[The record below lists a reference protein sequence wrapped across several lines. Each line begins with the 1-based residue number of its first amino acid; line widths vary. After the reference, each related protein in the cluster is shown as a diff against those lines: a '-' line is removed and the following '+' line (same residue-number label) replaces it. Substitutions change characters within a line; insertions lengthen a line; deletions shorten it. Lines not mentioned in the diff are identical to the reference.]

1 MNALPKKSDASDA
14 MRWSIKVARIAG
26 TDVRIHITFLLFLAW
41 IGFSYYRMGG
51 AAAAVPG
58 VLFVLALFGCVLLHE
73 FGHALAARSFGIS
86 TPDITLLPIGGVAR
100 LQRMPDK
107 PWQELIVAIAGPLV
121 NVVIAAVLIL
131 FLGHPASLENIEQVE
146 RPGVAMLAKLASVN
160 VMLVLFNLIPAFP
173 MDGGRVLRSLL
184 AMTLPYGRATQI
196 AAWIGQ
202 ALAFVF
208 GFLGLFSNPLL
219 IFIALFIFL
228 GAQQEAAMVQMKDL
242 SMNLTVSEAMV
253 THLVR
258 LPPDA
263 TLEDAVEALLRT
275 SQHEFPV
282 VDADDRVLGVLTR
295 DGLIAALKQKGSTTV
310 VSEVMQ
316 RDLPVV
322 RADEPF
328 DKAFHLMQQSAFP
341 ALPVVDS
348 FGRLRGLITPENVGE
363 LMMVSTLLPKGGRPA
378 WRGAAP

>member
-1 MNALPKKSDASDA
+1 
-14 MRWSIKVARIAG
+14 MRWSVKIARVGG
-26 TDVRIHITFLLFLAW
+26 TEVRIHITFLLFLAW
-41 IGFSYYRMGG
+41 IAFSYYQVGG
-51 AAAAVPG
+51 AAAAIPG
-58 VLFVLALFGCVLLHE
+58 VLFIIALFACVLLHE
-73 FGHALAARSFGIS
+73 FGHVLAARAFDIH

-121 NVVIAAVLIL
+121 NVVIAAILIL
-131 FLGHPASLENIEQVE
+131 FLGRSAGVEHLGQVQH
-146 RPGVAMLAKLASVN
+146 PGVEMLGKLASVN

-208 GFLGLFSNPLL
+208 GFIGLFTNPMLV
-219 IFIALFIFL
+219 FIAFFIFL
-228 GAQQEAAMVQMKDL
+228 GAQQESAAAQMKDL
-242 SMNLTVSEAMV
+242 SLNLRVAEAMV
-253 THLVR
+253 THLVK
-258 LPPDA
+258 LPPHA

-282 VDADDRVLGVLTR
+282 VDSDDRVLGVLTR
-295 DGLIAALKQKGSTTV
+295 DALIAALKRDGPATAV
-310 VSEVMQ
+310 VKVMQ

-322 RADEPF
+322 QADEPF
-328 DKAFHLMQQSAFP
+328 DKAFQLMQQSAFP
-341 ALPVVDS
+341 ALPVVDRL
-348 FGRLRGLITPENVGE
+348 GRLRGLITPENIGE
-363 LMMVSTLLPKGGRPA
+363 LMMVSSLLPKGGAQPA
-378 WRGAAP
+378 WRSTAMNI

>member
-1 MNALPKKSDASDA
+1 

-26 TDVRIHITFLLFLAW
+26 TEVRIHITFLLFLAW

-73 FGHALAARSFGIS
+73 FGHALAARAFGIS

-121 NVVIAAVLIL
+121 NVVIAAILIL
-131 FLGHPASLENIEQVE
+131 FLGHPAGLEDIEQVE
-146 RPGVAMLAKLASVN
+146 HPGVAMLAKLASVN

-228 GAQQEAAMVQMKDL
+228 GAQQEAAMAQMKDL
-242 SMNLTVSEAMV
+242 SLNLTVSEAMV

-295 DGLIAALKQKGSTTV
+295 DGLIAALRRKGSTTA

-322 RADEPF
+322 QADEPF
-328 DKAFHLMQQSAFP
+328 DKAFQLMQQSGFP
-341 ALPVVDS
+341 ALPVVDRLGS
-348 FGRLRGLITPENVGE
+348 LRGLITPENVGE

>member
-1 MNALPKKSDASDA
+1 
-14 MRWSIKVARIAG
+14 
-26 TDVRIHITFLLFLAW
+26 
-41 IGFSYYRMGG
+41 
-51 AAAAVPG
+51 
-58 VLFVLALFGCVLLHE
+58 
-73 FGHALAARSFGIS
+73 
-86 TPDITLLPIGGVAR
+86 
-100 LQRMPDK
+100 
-107 PWQELIVAIAGPLV
+107 
-121 NVVIAAVLIL
+121 
-131 FLGHPASLENIEQVE
+131 
-146 RPGVAMLAKLASVN
+146 
-160 VMLVLFNLIPAFP
+160 
-173 MDGGRVLRSLL
+173 
-184 AMTLPYGRATQI
+184 
-196 AAWIGQ
+196 
-202 ALAFVF
+202 
-208 GFLGLFSNPLL
+208 
-219 IFIALFIFL
+219 
-228 GAQQEAAMVQMKDL
+228 MVQMKDL

-310 VSEVMQ
+310 VWEVMQ